1 MMNEKQRGNRLE
13 EGKEEM
19 GEDRKPNMGKGK
31 GGAEERGEKEE
42 EGKEVME
49 MRTGGKEE
57 GEEEEVVVIEM
68 EERTDSYYQRGR

>member
-42 EGKEVME
+42 EEGKEVME

-57 GEEEEVVVIEM
+57 GEEVVVVIEV